1 MYYGLPLSKL
11 NDILP
16 GNDDHDNDNDNDD
29 DDDDDNNNRLL
40 ELDSKAKQ

>member
-29 DDDDDNNNRLL
+29 DDDNNNRLL